1 MARRGPVPQADD
13 RRSGSG
19 GLPVDVDVAMDALT
33 RAHRDLDRP
42 QNGLPTEKMKGLIL
56 SGDVVAC
63 APLIT
68 GRASQAQEERISR
81 GVWCHRSAQEGKA
94 KFVS

>member
-19 GLPVDVDVAMDALT
+19 GLPVDADVAMDALT

-42 QNGLPTEKMKGLIL
+42 QNGPAHQAPTGVVVGGIEK
-56 SGDVVAC
+56 
-63 APLIT
+63 
-68 GRASQAQEERISR
+68 
-81 GVWCHRSAQEGKA
+81 EGPD
-94 KFVS
+94 